1 MKNFVL
7 KICLLTLIST
17 PIYIGAQNVPK
28 YVLLEHFT
36 NSRCGTCT
44 ANNPA
49 FYNRVGSLFGANAHH
64 ITIHS
69 QVPYSTCI
77 FYQGN
82 TSEQDARAT
91 FYGLQG
97 TPSVSI
103 NGGALQS
110 VSNVS
115 VGVLQGEAAKLSP
128 IGIQV
133 TESLSGSNVN
143 ATIQVKTFGTVPA
156 GTYKL
161 YAAQVVK
168 RVTLNPVPQ
177 NGEAVHYDVFRKW
190 MVNDGV
196 AFTAASVDNSVSISY
211 TYPNETIW
219 GSNDNYLVVFVQNT
233 VTKEVLNSG
242 NKFDAALPSATNDVA
257 NLNERILVYPNPATQ
272 DITLDFTDLNATAFS
287 ILNAQGQMIDNQLI
301 TSATKKISLANYTK
315 GIYWVRVQTSEGIG
329 NQSFVVQG
337 N

>member
-1 MKNFVL
+1 MKNFVF
-7 KICLLTLIST
+7 KTGLLALLST
-17 PIYIGAQNVPK
+17 PIYIGAQTVPK

-36 NSRCGTCT
+36 NSRCGVCA

-49 FYNRVGSLFGANAHH
+49 FYTRLGSLFGENAHH
-64 ITIHS
+64 ISIHS

-82 TSEQDARAT
+82 TTEQNARAT

-110 VSNVS
+110 ISNVS
-115 VGVLQGEAAKLSP
+115 VGVLQGEAAKRSP

-133 TESLSGSNVN
+133 NESLSGNNVN

-161 YAAQVVK
+161 YAAQVLK
-168 RVTLNPVPQ
+168 RVNQATP
-177 NGEAVHYDVFRKW
+177 NGESIHYDVFRKW

-196 AFTAASVDNSVSISY
+196 SFTPASVGNSVSISY

-219 GSNDNYLVVFVQNT
+219 GSNDSYLVVFVQNT
-233 VTKEVLNSG
+233 ATNEVLNSG
-242 NKFDAALPSATNDVA
+242 NKFDAALPSPTNETVG
-257 NLNERILVYPNPATQ
+257 LNEKIQLYPNPATE
-272 DITLDFTDLNATAFS
+272 DITLDFTDLNATSFT
-287 ILNAQGQMIDNQLI
+287 ILNAQGQIIDNQLV
-301 TSATKKISLANYTK
+301 TSAIKKISLANYAK
-315 GIYWVRVQTSEGIG
+315 GIYWVRVQTNEGIA
-329 NQSFVVQG
+329 NQSFVVHG
-337 N
+337 LN

>member
-1 MKNFVL
+1 MKKFVL
-7 KICLLTLIST
+7 KTCLLALIST

-36 NSRCGTCT
+36 NSRCGVCA

-49 FYNRVGSLFGANAHH
+49 FYTRVGSLFGANAHH
-64 ITIHS
+64 IAIHS
-69 QVPYSTCI
+69 NVPYSTCL

-82 TSEQDARAT
+82 TTEQDARAT
-91 FYGLQG
+91 FYGLAG

-115 VGVLQGEAAKLSP
+115 VGVLQGEAAKRSP

-133 TESLSGSNVN
+133 TESLSGNNVI

-161 YAAQVVK
+161 YAAQVLK
-168 RVTLNPVPQ
+168 RVNQATP
-177 NGEAVHYDVFRKW
+177 NGESIHYDVFRKW
-190 MVNDGV
+190 MMNNGV
-196 AFTAASVDNSVSISY
+196 PFTPASVGSSVTMSY

-233 VTKEVLNSG
+233 ATKEVLNSG
-242 NKFDAALPSATNDVA
+242 NKFDEALPSPTSETA
-257 NLNERILVYPNPATQ
+257 NLNQKILLYPNPAKE
-272 DITLDFTDLNATAFS
+272 DITLDFTDLNAISFAV
-287 ILNAQGQMIDNQLI
+287 LNAQGQIIDNQLI
-301 TSATKKISLANYTK
+301 TSATKKLSLTNYAK
-315 GIYWVRVQTSEGIG
+315 GIYWIRVQTSEGIG
-329 NQSFVVQG
+329 TQSFVVHG
-337 N
+337 LN

>member
-7 KICLLTLIST
+7 KTCLLALIST
-17 PIYIGAQNVPK
+17 PIYIGAQTVPK
-28 YVLLEHFT
+28 YVLMEHFT
-36 NSRCGTCT
+36 NSRCGTCA

-49 FYNRVGSLFGANAHH
+49 FFTRVGSLFGENAHH
-64 ITIHS
+64 IAIHS

-82 TSEQDARAT
+82 TTEQNARAT

-97 TPSVSI
+97 TPSVSL

-115 VGVLQGEAAKLSP
+115 VGVLQGEAAKRSP

-133 TESLSGSNVN
+133 NESLSGSNVN
-143 ATIQVKTFGTVPA
+143 ATIQVKTFGTVPT

-161 YAAQVVK
+161 YAAQVLK
-168 RVTLNPVPQ
+168 RVNQMTP
-177 NGEAVHYDVFRKW
+177 NGESIHYDVFRKW

-196 AFTAASVDNSVSISY
+196 TFTPASVGNSVSISY

-233 VTKEVLNSG
+233 ATKEVLNSG
-242 NKFDAALPSATNDVA
+242 NKFDAALPSPTSEMV
-257 NLNERILVYPNPATQ
+257 NLNQKILLYPNPATE
-272 DITLDFTDLNATAFS
+272 DITLDFTDLNATSFS
-287 ILNAQGQMIDNQLI
+287 ILNAQGQIIDNQI
-301 TSATKKISLANYTK
+301 VTSATKKLSLANYAK
-315 GIYWVRVQTSEGIG
+315 GIYWIRVQTSEGIG
-329 NQSFVVQG
+329 TQSFVVQG
-337 N
+337 LN

>member
-7 KICLLTLIST
+7 NFYLFVLLST

-28 YVLLEHFT
+28 YVLMEHFT
-36 NSRCGTCT
+36 NSRCGTCA
-44 ANNPA
+44 ANNPS
-49 FYNRVGSLFGANAHH
+49 FYSRVGSLFGDNAHH
-64 ITIHS
+64 IAIHS

-82 TSEQDARAT
+82 TTEQNARAT

-97 TPSVSI
+97 TPSVSL

-115 VGVLQGEAAKLSP
+115 VGVLQGEAAKWSP

-133 TESLSGSNVN
+133 TENLSGSNVN
-143 ATIQVKTFGTVPA
+143 ATIKVKTFGTVPA

-161 YAAQVVK
+161 YAAQVLK
-168 RVTLNPVPQ
+168 RVNQATLN
-177 NGEAVHYDVFRKW
+177 GESIHYDVFRKW

-196 AFTAASVDNSVSISY
+196 AFTAASIGNSVSINY

-233 VTKEVLNSG
+233 ATKEVLNSG
-242 NKFDAALPSATNDVA
+242 NKFDPALPSPTNEIA
-257 NLNERILVYPNPATQ
+257 NLNQKILLYPNPATE
-272 DITLDFTDLNATAFS
+272 DITLDFTDLNATSFS
-287 ILNAQGQMIDNQLI
+287 ILNAQGQIIDNQLV
-301 TSATKKISLANYTK
+301 TSATKKISLVNYAK

-329 NQSFVVQG
+329 TQSFVVHG
-337 N
+337 LN